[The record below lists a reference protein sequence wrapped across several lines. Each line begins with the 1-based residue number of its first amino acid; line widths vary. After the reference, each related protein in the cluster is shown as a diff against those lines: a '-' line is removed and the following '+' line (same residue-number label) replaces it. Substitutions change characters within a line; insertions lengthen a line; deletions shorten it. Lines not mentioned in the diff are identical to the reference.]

1 MLGEEEGN
9 MRCVAQFEVGYTG
22 YLDHEFRVTGPLP
35 EFAREPAQLIA
46 AYRAMASAR
55 AFDRK
60 AINLQRTGQLGT
72 FASCL
77 GEEAIAVAVG
87 LAMRPEDVL
96 LPMYRHH
103 GAYLSRGVR
112 MAELLAYWGGDE
124 RGMDFQSVREDFAV
138 AVPIATQAPHA
149 VGVGYAFKYRKEP
162 RVAVCLLGDGATSKG
177 DFYEAINA
185 AGVWELPVVFVV
197 ANNLWA
203 ISVPRAL
210 QSRAQTLAQKA
221 IAAGFEGEQVD
232 GNDYIAVRD
241 RLDQALERARS
252 GQGPSLI
259 EALTYRMGD
268 HTTADD
274 SRRYRNAE
282 EVEAWRRRDP
292 LDRLR
297 GYLLQSGVW
306 SEADEEALQ
315 VECQE
320 EADQAAQ
327 IYLERPPQPPAS
339 MFDYLYERL
348 PRAYA
353 EQRKALA
360 GPSDI

>member
-1 MLGEEEGN
+1 
-9 MRCVAQFEVGYTG
+9 MRCVAQFDVCYTG
-22 YLDHEFRVTGPLP
+22 YLDHELRVTEPLP
-35 EFAREPAQLIA
+35 EFARDPAELIT
-46 AYRAMASAR
+46 AYRAMTSAR
-55 AFDRK
+55 VFDRK

-103 GAYLSRGVR
+103 GAYLTRGVR
-112 MAELLAYWGGDE
+112 FEELLAYWGGDE
-124 RGMDFQSVREDFAV
+124 RGMDFQGVREDFPIS
-138 AVPIATQAPHA
+138 VPIATHAPHA

-185 AGVWELPVVFVV
+185 AGTWDLPVVFVV
-197 ANNLWA
+197 CNNQWA
-203 ISVPRAL
+203 ISVPREL
-210 QSRAQTLAQKA
+210 QSRSSTLAQKA
-221 IAAGFEGEQVD
+221 IAAGFDGEQVD

-241 RLDQALERARS
+241 RMDRALQRARS
-252 GQGPSLI
+252 GRGPSLI

-274 SRRYRNAE
+274 ARRYRSAE
-282 EVEAWRRRDP
+282 EVETWRQRDP
-292 LDRLR
+292 VERLR
-297 GYLLQSGVW
+297 GYLLQSGDW
-306 SEADEEALQ
+306 SEADDEALQ
-315 VECQE
+315 AQCRDAV
-320 EADQAAQ
+320 DQAAQ
-327 IYLERPPQPPAS
+327 TYLDQPPLSPQS
-339 MFDYLYERL
+339 MLDYLYESL

-353 EQRKALA
+353 DQRQALA
-360 GPSDI
+360 GNGND

>member
-1 MLGEEEGN
+1 
-9 MRCVAQFEVGYTG
+9 MRRVAQFDVDYTG
-22 YLDHEFRVTGPLP
+22 YLDQELRVSGTLP
-35 EFAREPAQLIA
+35 EFARDPAQLIA
-46 AYRAMASAR
+46 AYRAMTSAR

-77 GEEAIAVAVG
+77 GEEAIAVGVG

-112 MAELLAYWGGDE
+112 MEELLAYWGGDE
-124 RGMDFQSVREDFAV
+124 RGMDFQSAREDFPV

-149 VGVGYAFKYRKEP
+149 VGVAYAFKLRREP

-177 DFYEAINA
+177 DFYEAMNA
-185 AGVWELPVVFVV
+185 AGVWKLPVVFFVS
-197 ANNLWA
+197 NNLWA

-210 QSRAQTLAQKA
+210 QSGAQTLAQKA
-221 IAAGFEGEQVD
+221 IAAGFAGEQVD

-241 RLDQALERARS
+241 RLDQALQRARS
-252 GQGPSLI
+252 GAGPSLI

-274 SRRYRNAE
+274 SRRYRKAE

-297 GYLLQSGVW
+297 GYLLQSGDW

-315 VECQE
+315 AACQE

-327 IYLERPPQPPAS
+327 AYLDRPPASPAS
-339 MFDYLYERL
+339 MFDYLYESL

-353 EQRKALA
+353 EQRKSLT
-360 GPSDI
+360 GSE

>member
-1 MLGEEEGN
+1 
-9 MRCVAQFEVGYTG
+9 MRCVAQFDVCYTG
-22 YLDHEFRVTGPLP
+22 YLDHELRVTEPLP
-35 EFAREPAQLIA
+35 EFALDPDQLIA
-46 AYRAMASAR
+46 AYRAMTSAR

-112 MAELLAYWGGDE
+112 IEELLAYWGGDE
-124 RGMDFQSVREDFAV
+124 RGMDFQQVREDFPIS
-138 AVPIATQAPHA
+138 VPIATHAPHA
-149 VGVGYAFKYRKEP
+149 VGVGYAFKYRREP

-177 DFYEAINA
+177 DFYEALNA
-185 AGVWELPVVFVV
+185 AGTWDLPVVFVV

-203 ISVPRAL
+203 ISVPREL

-221 IAAGFEGEQVD
+221 IAAGFDGEQVD
-232 GNDYIAVRD
+232 GNDYIAVRERMD
-241 RLDQALERARS
+241 RALQRARD
-252 GQGPSLI
+252 GRGPSLI

-274 SRRYRNAE
+274 ARRYRSAE
-282 EVEAWRRRDP
+282 ELEVWRQRDP
-292 LDRLR
+292 VERLR
-297 GYLLQSGVW
+297 GYLLQSGAW
-306 SEADEEALQ
+306 SEADDKAWQ
-315 VECQE
+315 AQCQD
-320 EADQAAQ
+320 AVDQAAQ
-327 IYLERPPQPPAS
+327 VYLDQPAQSPQS
-339 MFDYLYERL
+339 MLDYLYESL

-353 EQRKALA
+353 DQHKALA
-360 GPSDI
+360 GTGDED

>member
-1 MLGEEEGN
+1 
-9 MRCVAQFEVGYTG
+9 MRCVAQFDVCYTG
-22 YLDHEFRVTGPLP
+22 YLDHELRVTEPLP
-35 EFAREPAQLIA
+35 EFARDPTELIT
-46 AYRAMASAR
+46 AYRVMTGAR

-60 AINLQRTGQLGT
+60 AINLQRTGRLGT

-77 GEEAIAVAVG
+77 GEEAVAVGVG

-96 LPMYRHH
+96 LPTYRHH

-112 MAELLAYWGGDE
+112 FEELLAYWGGDE
-124 RGMDFQSVREDFAV
+124 RGMDFQQVCEDFPI

-177 DFYEAINA
+177 DFYEAMNA
-185 AGVWELPVVFVV
+185 AGTWELPVVFVV
-197 ANNLWA
+197 SNNQWA
-203 ISVPRAL
+203 ISVPRGL

-241 RLDQALERARS
+241 RMNRALRRARD

-274 SRRYRNAE
+274 ARRYRDAE
-282 EVEAWRRRDP
+282 EVETWRQRDP
-292 LDRLR
+292 VERLR
-297 GYLLQSGVW
+297 GYLLRSGAW
-306 SEADEEALQ
+306 SEADDEALQ
-315 VECQE
+315 AQCR
-320 EADQAAQ
+320 EAVDQAAE
-327 IYLERPPQPPAS
+327 IYLDQPAQLPQS
-339 MFDYLYERL
+339 MFDYLYESL

-353 EQRKALA
+353 DQREELA
-360 GPSDI
+360 ESGDGD

>member
-1 MLGEEEGN
+1 MQ
-9 MRCVAQFEVGYTG
+9 RVAQFDVGYTG
-22 YLDHEFRVTGPLP
+22 YLDHELRVSGPLP
-35 EFAREPAQLIA
+35 EFARDPAQLIA
-46 AYRAMASAR
+46 AYRAMTSAR

-77 GEEAIAVAVG
+77 GEEAIAVGVG

-112 MAELLAYWGGDE
+112 MEELLAYWGGDE
-124 RGMDFQSVREDFAV
+124 RGMDFQNAREDFPV

-149 VGVGYAFKYRKEP
+149 VGVAYAFKLRKEP

-177 DFYEAINA
+177 DFYEAMNA
-185 AGVWELPVVFVV
+185 AGVWKLPVVFLVS
-197 ANNLWA
+197 NNLWA

-210 QSRAQTLAQKA
+210 QSGAQTLAQKA
-221 IAAGFEGEQVD
+221 IAAGFAGEQVD

-252 GQGPSLI
+252 GAGPSLI

-274 SRRYRNAE
+274 SRRYRKAE

-297 GYLLQSGVW
+297 GYLLQSGDW
-306 SEADEEALQ
+306 SEKDEEALQ
-315 VECQE
+315 AACQE
-320 EADQAAQ
+320 EADQAAEV
-327 IYLERPPQPPAS
+327 YLDRPPASPAS
-339 MFDYLYERL
+339 MFDYLYESL

-353 EQRKALA
+353 EQRNSLT
-360 GPSDI
+360 GSEG

>member
-1 MLGEEEGN
+1 
-9 MRCVAQFEVGYTG
+9 MRRVAQFDISYTG
-22 YLDHEFRVTGPLP
+22 YLDHELLVTEPLP
-35 EFAREPAQLIA
+35 EFARDPANLIV
-46 AYRAMASAR
+46 AYRAMTRAR
-55 AFDRK
+55 LFDRK

-87 LAMRPEDVL
+87 LAMRPEDIL

-112 MAELLAYWGGDE
+112 IDELLLYWGGDE
-124 RGMDFQSVREDFAV
+124 RGMDFQGSREDFPI

-185 AGVWELPVVFVV
+185 AGTWDLPVVFVV
-197 ANNLWA
+197 CNNQWA
-203 ISVPRAL
+203 ISVPRGL
-210 QSRAQTLAQKA
+210 QSRAETLAQKA
-221 IAAGFEGEQVD
+221 IAAGFDGEQVD
-232 GNDYIAVRD
+232 GNDYIAMRD
-241 RLDQALERARS
+241 RMDRALERARS
-252 GQGPSLI
+252 GRGPSLI

-274 SRRYRNAE
+274 SRRYRDAE
-282 EVEAWRRRDP
+282 EVEAWQRRDP
-292 LDRLR
+292 LQRLR
-297 GYLLQSGVW
+297 GYLLQSGGW
-306 SEADEEALQ
+306 SEADDEALKA
-315 VECQE
+315 ECQE
-320 EADQAAQ
+320 EVDQAAQ
-327 IYLERPPQPPAS
+327 AYLDQSPPAPAS
-339 MFDYLYERL
+339 MFDYLYESL

-353 EQRKALA
+353 EQRKSLV
-360 GPSDI
+360 GSE

>member
-1 MLGEEEGN
+1 
-9 MRCVAQFEVGYTG
+9 MRRIAQFDVYYTS
-22 YLDHEFRVTGPLP
+22 YLDHELRVTEPLP
-35 EFAREPAQLIA
+35 ELAHDPNELIT

-77 GEEAIAVAVG
+77 GEEAVAVGVG
-87 LAMRPEDVL
+87 LAMRAEDVL

-112 MAELLAYWGGDE
+112 FEELLAYWGGDE
-124 RGMDFQSVREDFAV
+124 RGMDFQQVREDFPI
-138 AVPIATQAPHA
+138 AVPIGTHAPHA
-149 VGVGYAFKYRKEP
+149 TGVGYAFKYRREP
-162 RVAVCLLGDGATSKG
+162 RVAVCLLGDGGSSKG
-177 DFYEAINA
+177 DFYEAMNA
-185 AGVWELPVVFVV
+185 AGTWELPVVFVV
-197 ANNLWA
+197 ANNQWA
-203 ISVPRAL
+203 ISVPREL

-241 RLDQALERARS
+241 RLDHALQRARS
-252 GQGPSLI
+252 GGGPSLI
-259 EALTYRMGD
+259 EAFTYRMGD

-274 SRRYRNAE
+274 ARRYRRAE
-282 EVEAWRRRDP
+282 ELELWQQRDP

-297 GYLLQSGVW
+297 GYLLQNGYW
-306 SEADEEALQ
+306 TEADEEALQ
-315 VECQE
+315 KQCENAVDE
-320 EADQAAQ
+320 AAQ
-327 IYLERPPQPPAS
+327 AYLDQPSQPPES
-339 MFDYLYERL
+339 MFDSLYERL

-353 EQRKALA
+353 EQRKELT
-360 GPSDI
+360 GSG